1 MESRRPRPVVSV
13 SDQQRYGAAAVE
25 MAIIAPVF
33 LLLIAGIVEFGQ
45 AFQIKHSLANAARR
59 GARLAIVPG
68 MPSDRVR
75 ERVQGHAAQLLR
87 VAPERTTVVIALNGD
102 PDAEI
107 AGAVDGSEITVTVS
121 VLFSDCGVG
130 FFSQF
135 LGSTMLSASCVLERE

>member
-1 MESRRPRPVVSV
+1 MHSASEP
-13 SDQQRYGAAAVE
+13 QRGGAAAVE
-25 MAIIAPVF
+25 LAIIAPVF

-68 MPSDRVR
+68 MPSEQVR

-87 VAPERTTVVIALNGD
+87 VAPDRTTVAIALNGD
-102 PDAEI
+102 LNSEI
-107 AGAVDGSEITVTVS
+107 ASAVDGDEIAVTVTVS
-121 VLFSDCGVG
+121 FSDCGVG

-135 LGSTMLSASCVLERE
+135 LGNTMLSATCILERE